1 MHISYTRIC
10 TRIGDCFL
18 NLFLFIKRVLVP
30 TSDLFQVEMIII
42 ILIFDVRVKEILSIP
57 DFGFKSEKIEESER

>member
-1 MHISYTRIC
+1 
-10 TRIGDCFL
+10 
-18 NLFLFIKRVLVP
+18 
-30 TSDLFQVEMIII
+30 MIII